1 MRELIFKDEWD
12 CIKEDGNQN
21 YDKLFDDYSD
31 NSKEYYKKRFE
42 QQKEYFELNKDY
54 ILERRKRFDKA
65 LLFEFYDN
73 DFSKVIE
80 DMMVNNFIVNLN
92 NTINFIGE
100 YITDDVIERQIEDE
114 FDKESLLVKMKYWFV
129 TQSMLTDIIWRDKSK
144 EYDVDKLDEYY
155 KEAKRRAD
163 YIFNGANLF
172 VGTNEEITKLIKE
185 RHSDYQ
191 SKEELEKDNVDE
203 YWFNSEVFILRIVD
217 NKVVYR
223 A

>member
-12 CIKEDGNQN
+12 CIKQDGSQN
-21 YDKLFDDYSD
+21 YDKLFNDYSD

-54 ILERRKRFDKA
+54 ILEHRKRFDKA

-73 DFSKVIE
+73 DFSKEIE

-114 FDKESLLVKMKYWFV
+114 FDKDSLLVKMKYWFV
-129 TQSMLTDIIWRDKSK
+129 TQSMLNNLIWRKKVK
-144 EYDVDKLDEYY
+144 EYNTEWLDKEYEDAKKDVE
-155 KEAKRRAD
+155 
-163 YIFNGANLF
+163 YIFKGANLF
-172 VGTNEEITKLIKE
+172 IGTNEEITKLIKE

-203 YWFNSEVFILRIVD
+203 YWFNGEVFILRIVD

>member
-21 YDKLFDDYSD
+21 YDKLFYDYID

-54 ILERRKRFDKA
+54 ILEHRKRFDKA

-73 DFSKVIE
+73 DFSKEIE

-92 NTINFIGE
+92 NTINLIGE
-100 YITDDVIERQIEDE
+100 YITDDVIERRIEDE
-114 FDKESLLVKMKYWFV
+114 FDKDSLLVKMKYWFV